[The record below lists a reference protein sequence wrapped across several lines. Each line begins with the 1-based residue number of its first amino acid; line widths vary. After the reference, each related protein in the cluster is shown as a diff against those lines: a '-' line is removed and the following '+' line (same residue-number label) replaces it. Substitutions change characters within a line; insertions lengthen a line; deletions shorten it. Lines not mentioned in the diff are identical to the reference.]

1 MKHLKAALESFK
13 PKLVS
18 RYTRLFQGGYFME
31 NLASGGA
38 AMEAFRE
45 AFKHRRSFVSMED
58 ATDGQAQHEIE
69 HVLFGRLEYFAQLEA
84 AASKV
89 EQEQWNICV
98 EQTDANAG
106 SGGVRVRKT
115 IIEGSDPLYELTTK
129 IRVEGDSDQSA
140 KAAIETTVPTTKDQ
154 FESFRFLCDDGL
166 LKDRYRFPIVGS
178 ALVWEIDCFKKADG
192 GYQEWVKI
200 DLEVPSADASIPELP
215 IKFAEVIYPEGY
227 GREGD
232 QSAKLDEI
240 WKTFYTP
247 NPYRNQ
253 TAVSEPGAE
262 VATSV
267 EVPNQ
272 DPEQAKTADEGG
284 EHAEVEPLPTG
295 DDAEVAKAAGL
306 NPDGTDA
313 ETDAGDQTAVTDT
326 AANETTTDESGTTET
341 EGEKPENE
349 EDPDKKP
356 DETEQA

>member
-1 MKHLKAALESFK
+1 MKHLKVALEAFK
-13 PKLVS
+13 PKLVD
-18 RYTRLFQGGYFME
+18 RYTRLFRGGYFME
-31 NLASGGA
+31 SLAAGGP

-45 AFKHRRSFVSMED
+45 AFKSHRVFVSMED

-69 HVLFGRLEYFAQLEA
+69 HVLFGRLEDFSQLEA

-115 IIEGSDPLYELTTK
+115 VIEGSDPLYELTTK
-129 IRVEGDSDQSA
+129 IRVEGDSDQAA

-166 LKDRYRFPIVGS
+166 IKDRYRFPIIGTEM
-178 ALVWEIDCFKKADG
+178 VWEVDCFKKDDG

-200 DLEVPSADASIPELP
+200 DLEVPSADTAIPDLP
-215 IKFAEVIYPEGY
+215 LKFAEVIFPEGY

-240 WKTFYTP
+240 WQSFYTP
-247 NPYRNQ
+247 NPYRAQ
-253 TAVSEPGAE
+253 TAVGDGAPD
-262 VATSV
+262 VATST

-272 DPEQAKTADEGG
+272 DPANATTADATDKD
-284 EHAEVEPLPTG
+284 EHAEVQPLPTG
-295 DDAEVAKAAGL
+295 DDQEVADAAGL
-306 NPDGTDA
+306 NPDGTDKT
-313 ETDAGDQTAVTDT
+313 ETEATDKTGDETEATD
-326 AANETTTDESGTTET
+326 DTTET
-341 EGEKPENE
+341 EDEN
-349 EDPDKKP
+349 KP
-356 DETEQA
+356 DEDETKVVESEPANT